1 MTSPRRYVA
10 EASPAHVGR
19 HAETRDEEEMRRC
32 RSAGRGSGILPC
44 VPNDSGVPREASLQ
58 ATRLIRT
65 CRTASGLTLED
76 LARRSGVPFSA
87 ISEYEIG
94 QKSPPVG
101 VLYRIITATGH
112 RACAT
117 SGSLALDAGGE
128 SSNDP
133 EACLSGE
140 SAEEDENTDEETA
153 RLRARVEGHLT
164 SLGFQVSN
172 GCLLAPVAQ
181 DKDQLRALHADAA
194 KVLRERSRGTLARH
208 EDRFVARLA
217 HGTEIVPERIQPA
230 LVPIA
235 DRRGPDGLLWRWCS
249 LHWSIPVSSGYGRR
263 MRFLVVDRGHDDKVI
278 GLIGLA
284 DPVYA
289 LACRDSAIGW
299 NREWRKERL
308 FSVMDAFV
316 LGAVPPYNALC
327 GGKLV
332 ALLATSSEIRDA
344 FAERYRDHVT
354 LITQRK
360 ADARLALVTTSSAL
374 GRSSVYNR
382 LTRPDGSLG
391 FRPVGYTSGTGD
403 FHFAG
408 SIYRDLADY
417 AARNTPEGV
426 TQRHERWTGET
437 FRNRREVIQRALDGL
452 GYDSRKLRIHG
463 VRREVFLAPL
473 AVNALEWLRGESQ
486 SLDWCTLDY
495 RSLGTWW
502 LERWAIGR
510 AARVPNWQRF
520 DPESWR
526 LYG

>member
-1 MTSPRRYVA
+1 MQRV
-10 EASPAHVGR
+10 
-19 HAETRDEEEMRRC
+19 
-32 RSAGRGSGILPC
+32 
-44 VPNDSGVPREASLQ
+44 ASLH
-58 ATRLIRT
+58 AARLIRT
-65 CRTASGLTLED
+65 CRTASRLTLQD
-76 LARRSGVPFSA
+76 LAWRSGLPSSV
-87 ISEYEIG
+87 ISEYETG
-94 QKSPPVG
+94 EKFPPFD
-101 VLYRIITATGH
+101 VLYRIISATGH

-117 SGSLALDAGGE
+117 SGSLALDPGSEA
-128 SSNDP
+128 SKDP
-133 EACLSGE
+133 EASAFGE
-140 SAEEDENTDEETA
+140 SAEEDEGSDQETA

-181 DKDQLRALHADAA
+181 DKDQLRALHADT
-194 KVLRERSRGTLARH
+194 VQVQRIRSQGALARH
-208 EDRFVARLA
+208 EDGFVARLA
-217 HGTEIVPERIQPA
+217 RGAEVAPEQIRPA
-230 LVPIA
+230 LVPIT
-235 DRRGPDGLLWRWCS
+235 DRRGFDALLWRWCS

-263 MRFLVVDRGHDDKVI
+263 MRFLVIDRGHDDKVI

-299 NREWRKERL
+299 NRDWRRERL

-332 ALLATSSEIRDA
+332 ALLATSSEVRDA
-344 FAERYRDHVT
+344 FAARYRDHIT
-354 LITQRK
+354 LIAQRK

-382 LTRPDGSLG
+382 LTRPDGRLG
-391 FRPVGYTSGTGD
+391 FRPVGYTLGSGD

-408 SIYRDLADY
+408 SIYRELAEY

-437 FRNRREVIQRALDGL
+437 FRNRREVIQRSLDGL

-463 VRREVFLAPL
+463 VRRQVFLAPL
-473 AVNALEWLRGESQ
+473 AENALEWLRGESQ
-486 SLDWCTLDY
+486 SLDWNTLDS

-502 LERWAIGR
+502 LERWALGR
-510 AARVPNWQRF
+510 AARIPDWQHF
-520 DPESWR
+520 DPETWR